1 MLGSRHAASVD
12 PETRYYLCN
21 LRPEAMKSPTG
32 FCYADL
38 GTPKTAMRLTLVFVG
53 MYPYPNAR
61 IVACLSLV
69 SPWLADESSTCC
81 CRHGRDGLD
90 LLVLLTSLRLSLTR
104 QRCCRFSRNTEPC
117 QYNPCSPPHFGLLVW
132 PLSTGQSLLGLH
144 AVGSVPFPGVACH
157 ASPHPGRRSLVM
169 LGH

>member
-21 LRPEAMKSPTG
+21 LRPEAVKSPTG

-38 GTPKTAMRLTLVFVG
+38 GTPKAAMRLSSRVG
-53 MYPYPNAR
+53 KYPYPSAL
-61 IVACLSLV
+61 IMACLSHV
-69 SPWLADESSTCC
+69 FPWPADENSTCC
-81 CRHGRDGLD
+81 CCHGREGLD
-90 LLVLLTSLRLSLTR
+90 LLILLTSPRLSLTR

-132 PLSTGQSLLGLH
+132 PLSAGQPLLVLH
-144 AVGSVPFPGVACH
+144 AVGSVPLPGVACH